1 MITLGG
7 ISLSNDMYL
16 EPAHGWT
23 GVAASVDRSLGGS
36 LIIWENEIE
45 GGESFDLVCDDHMG
59 WIPYS
64 ILAQVKALASVVGA
78 TYTLVYRTETFTVR
92 FRNEDAPV
100 LDVSP
105 VIPRKELTDDSCS
118 YFFGRIKLLCL

>member
-23 GVAASVDRSLGGS
+23 GVAASVERSLGGN
-36 LIIWENEIE
+36 LIVWESEIE
-45 GGESFDLVCDDHMG
+45 GGESFDLICLEHMG

-64 ILAQVKALASVVGA
+64 VLLQIKALASVVGA
-78 TYTLVYRTETFTVR
+78 SYTLVYQTETFTVR
-92 FRNEDAPV
+92 FRNEDSPV
-100 LDVSP
+100 LEMAP
-105 VIPRKELTDDSCS
+105 IIPRKELTDDSYS
-118 YFFGRIKLLCL
+118 YFYGKIKLLCL

>member
-7 ISLSNDMYL
+7 IALSNDMYL
-16 EPAHGWT
+16 ESAHGWT
-23 GVAASVDRSLGGS
+23 GVAASVERSLGGN

-45 GGESFDLVCDDHMG
+45 GGESFDLVCKENMG

-64 ILAQVKALASVVGA
+64 TLVQVKALASVAGA
-78 TYTLVYRTETFTVR
+78 TYTLIYRTETFTVR
-92 FRNEDAPV
+92 FRNDDVPV
-100 LDVSP
+100 LDMAP
-105 VIPRKELTDDSCS
+105 IIPRKELTDDPYS